1 MAPAAYLSSRSRCL
15 CVSRREPV
23 IVSRVSQSTYQ
34 VRLLKSLD
42 SLAAALLE
50 ERDALVILWRERVCK
65 LPSAKDLDVPT
76 LSDHIPVWIA
86 EFALALR
93 SFVVEASDECKAASV
108 PFAHGV
114 QRFEDGFDIEEVVA
128 EYNILRDC
136 VHDMAEELEVPLVG
150 KARRVVDKA
159 FDDAIAGAVKAFA
172 ESQAREVQRRRT
184 EYLAFVAHDLR
195 TPLSAITF
203 SAHILG
209 QRLPAANREPET
221 ARLLRTLI
229 RNATQLDALV
239 SQVLE
244 ENTHLLTEL
253 SVKPELRLFDLWPV
267 VETLLQDLQGDAN
280 KSVTRLVNQVPD
292 DLEVRADAGLVRR
305 ILQNLIN
312 NAIAYTPRGEVTI
325 GARALA
331 GDEGIEVWVTDNGAG
346 IPRERIERV
355 FDALETDP
363 DRDSTGLGL
372 AIVKTFVEAHHGQV
386 TVESV
391 EGEGST
397 FRFTLPRTIPVVE
410 KAKTAAG

>member
-1 MAPAAYLSSRSRCL
+1 MK
-15 CVSRREPV
+15 
-23 IVSRVSQSTYQ
+23 T
-34 VRLLKSLD
+34 LD
-42 SLAAALLE
+42 TLAAALLE
-50 ERDALVILWRERVCK
+50 ERDALVVVWRERVCK
-65 LPSAKDLDVPT
+65 LPSARDCDVPT
-76 LSDHIPVWIA
+76 LNDHIPGWIA
-86 EFALALR
+86 ELGSALR
-93 SFVVEASDECKAASV
+93 VFIHEASDECKPASV

-136 VHDMAEELEVPLVG
+136 VYDMAESLEVTLVG

-195 TPLSAITF
+195 TPLSAIMF
-203 SAHILG
+203 SAHVLE
-209 QRLPAANREPET
+209 QRLLAANREPET
-221 ARLLRTLI
+221 ERLLRTLL

-253 SVKPELRLFDLWPV
+253 SVKPEVRQFDLWPV
-267 VETLLQDLQGDAN
+267 VENLLQDLQGDAD
-280 KSVTRLVNQVPD
+280 KAATRLVNQVPD
-292 DLEVRADAGLVRR
+292 DLEARADAGLVRR
-305 ILQNLIN
+305 ILQNLIS
-312 NAIAYTPRGEVTI
+312 NAIAYTPRGEVTV
-325 GARALA
+325 GARALE

-346 IPRERIERV
+346 IARERIDRV

-363 DRDSTGLGL
+363 DRNGTGLGL

-397 FRFTLPRTIPVVE
+397 FRFTLPRTIPVAE
-410 KAKTAAG
+410 KAKTAAGEGHVGVKA